1 MFIRTMTLCHP
12 FQYFAA
18 MNLILLDINYIEI
31 ILIVV
36 PMLAILLII
45 YLLMN
50 TWFKN
55 QVKLKLL
62 DKRDETA
69 QFSRP
74 LKLQA
79 YERLMLFCERV
90 SLQNL
95 LLRMQSTDMSAKDL
109 KSALVLSIQQ
119 EFEYNLS
126 QQLYVSDKLW
136 QIIKL
141 AKNQLIEIIT
151 HVGTKVPPKGTADDF
166 SQQLI
171 LFIESQKTDPIET
184 AKLAIKKEASLLL

>member
-1 MFIRTMTLCHP
+1 M
-12 FQYFAA
+12 Y
-18 MNLILLDINYIEI
+18 LLDIGYWEVLLGVLPSLVVFL
-31 ILIVV
+31 IL
-36 PMLAILLII
+36 
-45 YLLMN
+45 YLMMR
-50 TWFKN
+50 TWFRN
-55 QVKLKLL
+55 QMKMKML
-62 DKRDETA
+62 DAHDENS

-74 LKLQA
+74 LKIQA

-95 LLRMQSTDMSAKDL
+95 LLRMQSNNMSAKDL
-109 KSALVLSIQQ
+109 KSTLVLSIQQ

-126 QQLYVSDKLW
+126 QQLYVSEQLW

-151 HVGTKVPPKGTADDF
+151 HVGTKVSSNATAEDF

-171 LFIESQKTDPIET
+171 LFVESQKKDPIET
-184 AKLAIKKEASLLL
+184 AKAAIKKEASLLL